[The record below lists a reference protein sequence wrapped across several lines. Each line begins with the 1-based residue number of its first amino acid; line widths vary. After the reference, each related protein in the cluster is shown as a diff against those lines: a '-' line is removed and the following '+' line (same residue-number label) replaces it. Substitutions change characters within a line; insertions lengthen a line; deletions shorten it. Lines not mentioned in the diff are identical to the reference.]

1 MKRNA
6 YVVVFGI
13 VAIVVVAAAVST
25 IITPQGSGQ
34 AIGNPSTL
42 PNYGKAPDFQG
53 IAAWINSAPLSVSQ
67 LHGRVVLVDFWTYSC
82 INCIRTIPYL
92 NAWYNEYGNNG
103 LVIVGVHTPEFTFE
117 KNYSNVVAAVN
128 NFGIKYPVAVDSSYG
143 TWNAY
148 GNQYWP
154 ADYVIDANGT
164 IRYKQL
170 GEGDY
175 NGTEAVIRE
184 LLQSAHYSVPS
195 GSAYSTV
202 SGTSVDFS
210 QIGTPELYVGY
221 ATARQPIG
229 NAQGFS
235 PGQVV
240 DYTIQGGL
248 QRNYVY
254 FTGDWYNAN
263 DSMIAA
269 GNNAKVYLLYDAKV
283 VNIVAQGNGTMIEV
297 SLDGNTPS
305 QSFLG
310 RDLSLSGNSDF
321 TYVGMAR
328 LYNIINGPGYGEHE
342 VVITADPGFRLY
354 TFTFG

>member
-1 MKRNA
+1 MI
-6 YVVVFGI
+6 VFGI

-25 IITPQGSGQ
+25 LFISQGPGQ
-34 AIGNPSTL
+34 TIGNPSTL
-42 PNYGKAPDFQG
+42 PNYGKAPGFQG
-53 IAAWINSAPLSVSQ
+53 IAAWINSPPLNISQ
-67 LHGRVVLVDFWTYSC
+67 LRGKVVLVDFWTYSC

-92 NAWYNEYGNNG
+92 NAWYSEYGNDG

-117 KNYSNVVAAVN
+117 KNYSNVLTAVH
-128 NFGIKYPVAVDSSYG
+128 NFGIKYPVALDSSYG

-154 ADYVIDANGT
+154 ADYVIDANGS
-164 IRYKQL
+164 IRYEQF

-175 NGTEAVIRE
+175 NMTEAVIRE
-184 LLQSAHYSVPS
+184 LLQSAHYNVPS
-195 GSAYSTV
+195 GTAYNTV
-202 SGTSVDFS
+202 NGTVVDFS
-210 QIGTPELYVGY
+210 EIGTPELYVGY

-229 NAQGFS
+229 NSQGFS

-240 DYTIQGGL
+240 DYTIQGEL

-254 FTGDWYNAN
+254 FTGEWYNAN

-283 VNIVAQGNGTMIEV
+283 VNIVAQGNDSLIVV

-305 QSFLG
+305 QAFLG
-310 RDLSLSGNSDF
+310 KDLSLAGGTASA
-321 TYVGMAR
+321 YVGMPR
-328 LYNIINGPGYGEHE
+328 LYNIVDGPSYGEHE
-342 VVITADPGFRLY
+342 VVITASPGFRLY

>member
-1 MKRNA
+1 
-6 YVVVFGI
+6 
-13 VAIVVVAAAVST
+13 VA
-25 IITPQGSGQ
+25 
-34 AIGNPSTL
+34 L
-42 PNYGKAPDFQG
+42 D
-53 IAAWINSAPLSVSQ
+53 
-67 LHGRVVLVDFWTYSC
+67 
-82 INCIRTIPYL
+82 
-92 NAWYNEYGNNG
+92 
-103 LVIVGVHTPEFTFE
+103 
-117 KNYSNVVAAVN
+117 SN
-128 NFGIKYPVAVDSSYG
+128 YG

-164 IRYKQL
+164 IRYKQF

-195 GSAYSTV
+195 GTV
-202 SGTSVDFS
+202 YNTVASTSVAFS

-229 NAQGFS
+229 NSQGFS

-240 DYTIQGGL
+240 DYTIQGEL

-263 DSMIAA
+263 DSMIAT

-283 VNIVAQGNGTMIEV
+283 VNIVAQGNDTLIAV
-297 SLDGNTPS
+297 SLDGNIPS
-305 QSFLG
+305 QAFLG
-310 RDLSLSGNSDF
+310 KDLTL
-321 TYVGMAR
+321 TEYVGMAR
-328 LYNIINGPGYGEHE
+328 LYNIIDGSSYGEHE
-342 VVITADPGFRLY
+342 VVIAASPGFRLY